1 MCWAKEFGEASEEER
16 VAQLAARYEGQADG
30 GVLAEGQLDEGR
42 ADTQKIQLEEEETE
56 RLRAENGEL
65 RAEVEKIKAAKQ
77 PAKIIAA
84 GGGAAAARV
93 QVRSFI
99 CRIYGGQ
106 QWKGTR
112 TR

>member
-16 VAQLAARYEGQADG
+16 VAQLAALHEGQAG
-30 GVLAEGQLDEGR
+30 GVLAEGQRDERR
-42 ADTQKIQLEEEETE
+42 ADTQKIQLVEEETE

-84 GGGAAAARV
+84 GRGAAAARV

-99 CRIYGGQ
+99 CIIYGGQ

>member
-16 VAQLAARYEGQADG
+16 VAQLAALHEGQADG

-42 ADTQKIQLEEEETE
+42 ADTQRIQLEEEETE
-56 RLRAENGEL
+56 RLRVEIGEL
-65 RAEVEKIKAAKQ
+65 RAENERIKAAKQ